1 MAARIP
7 QKLAIERTRDGHFTF
22 RTAADTANVAAD
34 ARAKAFRLPLLT
46 DSAGHF
52 PSIRRQGRRGMS
64 RTNLFF
70 KVEVEHDRE
79 DDPRRLGEEITRQL
93 RKMYGVRDVE
103 LSNFAVIEE

>member
-1 MAARIP
+1 
-7 QKLAIERTRDGHFTF
+7 
-22 RTAADTANVAAD
+22 
-34 ARAKAFRLPLLT
+34 
-46 DSAGHF
+46 
-52 PSIRRQGRRGMS
+52 MS